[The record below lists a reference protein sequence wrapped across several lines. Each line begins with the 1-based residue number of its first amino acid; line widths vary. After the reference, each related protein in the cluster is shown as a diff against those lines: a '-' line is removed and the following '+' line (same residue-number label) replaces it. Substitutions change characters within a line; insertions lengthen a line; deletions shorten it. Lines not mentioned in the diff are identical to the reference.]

1 MYGHRFEYPDGHIW
15 ELVYIEPGASRAEA
29 VTAGGWPGQPGHDE
43 KPGYAARIAK
53 PIDLVHYDYYS
64 PWGYRRE
71 NMAAREAKRLF
82 GQLLDDAQRTPVKID
97 RHGRT
102 VAVVVSSAEYD
113 RLATYRQHLLSQ
125 VAQGGQGPTGNGRA
139 PVR

>member
-1 MYGHRFEYPDGHIW
+1 
-15 ELVYIEPGASRAEA
+15 
-29 VTAGGWPGQPGHDE
+29 
-43 KPGYAARIAK
+43 
-53 PIDLVHYDYYS
+53 
-64 PWGYRRE
+64 
-71 NMAAREAKRLF
+71 MAAREAKRLF

-125 VAQGGQGPTGNGRA
+125 VAQGGQAPSGEMGELLSEDAQQVAQEELETLLLEGINSGPAEPFDWDEMRREVRERIEGRQHKSA
-139 PVR
+139 

>member
-1 MYGHRFEYPDGHIW
+1 MITMTRGDSD
-15 ELVYIEPGASRAEA
+15 VK
-29 VTAGGWPGQPGHDE
+29 T
-43 KPGYAARIAK
+43 
-53 PIDLVHYDYYS
+53 
-64 PWGYRRE
+64 
-71 NMAAREAKRLF
+71 MAAREAKRLF

-125 VAQGGQGPTGNGRA
+125 VAQGGQAPTGEMSELLSEDAKQVAQEELETLLLEGINSGPAEPVDWDEMRREVRERTEGRQHKSA
-139 PVR
+139 